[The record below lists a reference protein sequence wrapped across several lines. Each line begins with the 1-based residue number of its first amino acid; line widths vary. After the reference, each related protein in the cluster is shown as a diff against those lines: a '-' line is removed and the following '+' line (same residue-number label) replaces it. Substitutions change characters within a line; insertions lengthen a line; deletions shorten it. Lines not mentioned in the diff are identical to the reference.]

1 MTPSGTPVPRSP
13 RALVLTLVLGACSTG
28 LYFLLFLFSDE
39 LTLLASANRDG
50 QHRLYAFIPLVVA
63 LVFSLVHGAFT
74 SHFWDLFGVKA
85 KTVKK

>member
-1 MTPSGTPVPRSP
+1 MTPPGTPVPRSP
-13 RALVLTLVLGACSTG
+13 RALVLTLVLGACSAG

-50 QHRLYAFIPLVVA
+50 QHQLYAFIPLAVA

-74 SHFWDLFGVKA
+74 GHFWDLLGFRA
-85 KTVKK
+85 KK